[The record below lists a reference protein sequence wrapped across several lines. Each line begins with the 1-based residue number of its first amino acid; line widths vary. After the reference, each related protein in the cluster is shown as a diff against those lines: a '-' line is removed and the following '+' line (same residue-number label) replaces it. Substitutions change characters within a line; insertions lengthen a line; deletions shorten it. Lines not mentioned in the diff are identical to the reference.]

1 MKSKKQLSNLNKK
14 VQSKKR
20 NKNLTGGAGEPI
32 KDMEG
37 KYLFL
42 DVDKTL
48 VNKNVCHYRSESIKQ
63 DLSYY
68 EKQEDYKKLIEL
80 LTEFKARGGKAHI
93 ITRCIKEINM
103 IGETNEKGETSYH
116 TYFEA
121 IVEQL
126 NKDGGKDS
134 VISADSI
141 DPTNDD
147 SNLSTKTSNVSTGGT
162 VWAFAKSIV
171 MYYLFRNLVLN
182 GENLELANFILIDD
196 DMGNGQVAADFGF
209 TNYTT
214 GKSVGLKMT
223 NNALKTI
230 LNQGSKRPKYTPV
243 DETQFSQKEQRVFDT
258 VLREFKFESI
268 EDLETLILFVNKFAK
283 KAQEKIPYPP
293 PPVYRGKKTPPP
305 PPVV

>member
-20 NKNLTGGAGEPI
+20 NKNLTGGAGETI
-32 KDMEG
+32 KDMKG

-42 DVDKTL
+42 DVDETL
-48 VNKNVCHYRSESIKQ
+48 VNESVCKRFKQ
-63 DLSYY
+63 NRDPILLKYIN
-68 EKQEDYKKLIEL
+68 KPDYNLLIEL
-80 LTEFKARGGKAHI
+80 LTEFKTRGGKAHI
-93 ITRCIKEINM
+93 ITRCIKEFNM
-103 IGETNEKGETSYH
+103 MGETNEKGETSYH

-182 GENLELANFILIDD
+182 GENLELADFILIDD
-196 DMGNGQVAADFGF
+196 DERNGQVAADFGF
-209 TNYTT
+209 TGYTT
-214 GKSVGLKMT
+214 KGSSIGLPMT
-223 NNALKTI
+223 NNALKKI
-230 LNQGSKRPKYTPV
+230 LNQGRIRKYTP
-243 DETQFSQKEQRVFDT
+243 DETKFTQPTQRTDAYEHFKPIAD
-258 VLREFKFESI
+258 RER
-268 EDLETLILFVNKFAK
+268 LVKFAK

-293 PPVYRGKKTPPP
+293 PPVYRG
-305 PPVV
+305 

>member
-20 NKNLTGGAGEPI
+20 NKNLTGGGRRPN

-48 VNKNVCHYRSESIKQ
+48 VNKSVCHYRSEQ

-68 EKQEDYKKLIEL
+68 EKQEDYTELIDL
-80 LTEFKARGGKAHI
+80 LTEFKTRGGKAHI

-182 GENLELANFILIDD
+182 GENLELADFILIDD
-196 DMGNGQVAADFGF
+196 DVGNGQAAADFGF
-209 TNYTT
+209 TGYTE
-214 GKSVGLKMT
+214 GNSIGLQRT

-230 LNQGSKRPKYTPV
+230 LNQGSKRHKHKTIK
-243 DETQFSQKEQRVFDT
+243 DTFKKKEQRDFDT
-258 VLREFKFESI
+258 VQEAFEPI
-268 EDLETLILFVNKFAK
+268 EDLENLERLVLFAK